1 MPACQPRYGAGS
13 VQTLHD
19 AIAPGGYHGS
29 PRMPP
34 APRPGSR
41 VAWTVDVLLIAALY
55 ALGSQLRLFFP
66 FTEQGASWVWIP
78 SGISLAALCLRGT
91 DRWPGV
97 ALGALIAAT
106 LPQWHWPSALVAAFY
121 ATGEAVMAVWLLNW
135 GGPFD
140 RTLQSV
146 GGVLRFVA
154 SVALAAGCTA
164 VIGAWNLVAL
174 TPGGGGNYGEVW
186 LTFWVGDVLAMLT
199 IAPTLLVWAGSHVRF
214 PGRWRR
220 VEFAALLTA
229 AFVVGT
235 LVFGQQVWPVHIV
248 LPLAY
253 TSFPLMVWS
262 AFRFGQPGVTAVTAI
277 IATLALM
284 GSGQGSGP
292 FAQALSRTEAVLVA
306 GFMSVVGVTALM
318 LAALVQ
324 ERARAQS
331 ERRASETRFRAF
343 MQHSPAIAIMK
354 GSDGR
359 YVFGN
364 PAWAAQ
370 FDKTPEQLLGRT
382 DFDLWP
388 EETALRFQAS
398 DRKALMTGTPIEI
411 VESGPSHDGTVQWW
425 TTLKFLVEQDRGA
438 PLVGAIA
445 IDITPRMRAE
455 QALRASED
463 RYRSLVELAGSVIV
477 VIDPERRIMEFN
489 REAETFFGVS
499 RAEAMGRDY
508 VDCCVS
514 ESQRAAVAADLAR
527 LRAGEAVQGRESTF
541 VQRDGTHKS
550 FLWNATRLTSPGE
563 ETPAL
568 LVIGQDIS
576 ELRRLEHQLL
586 LSQRMEGIGR
596 LAGGIAH
603 DFNNLLTAIL
613 GHAEMAQDDV
623 APSDPA
629 RGNIAEITRAAQ
641 RAADLT
647 RQLLAFARRQ
657 IIEPR
662 IVDLNGLVLNVDRM
676 LRRLLGEDVELVTVQ
691 DPDLW
696 RVRIDPGQF
705 EQVLVNL
712 AVNARDAM
720 PNGGTLVIETR
731 NVHLDDEFARQ
742 HATVQPGPHVLLAVS
757 DTGVGMDTEVLAH
770 IFEPFFT
777 TKEVGKGTGLGLAT
791 CYGIVKQNRGSIWV
805 DSERGIGTTFRIYM
819 PRAEAVLP
827 VTETVEP
834 RAVEQ
839 PRGTETVLLVEDEV
853 LVRNLAADALRRHG
867 YQVLSASTGIE
878 ALDLAGQVLHSID
891 VLVTDVVMP
900 QMGGE
905 QLAVKMLSERPGL
918 KVLFISGYT
927 DLAVLS
933 HGTLVPGTALLQKPF
948 TPGQLVHRVR
958 ELLDAD
964 PGPSQAPL
972 PLTTH

>member
-1 MPACQPRYGAGS
+1 MMVQSGMSHASRLTPRLVWA
-13 VQTLHD
+13 
-19 AIAPGGYHGS
+19 
-29 PRMPP
+29 
-34 APRPGSR
+34 
-41 VAWTVDVLLIAALY
+41 VDVIVLAGLY
-55 ALGSQLRLFFP
+55 VGGAQLRLFFP
-66 FTEQGASWVWIP
+66 FTESGPSWVWIP
-78 SGISLAALCLRGT
+78 SGVSLAALLLRGR

-97 ALGALIAAT
+97 ALGALASST
-106 LPQWHWPSALVAAFY
+106 LSDWHWPSAFLASAYAA
-121 ATGEAVMAVWLLNW
+121 GEALLATSLLTW
-135 GGPFD
+135 RGPFD
-140 RTLQSV
+140 RGLQSV
-146 GGVLRFVA
+146 GSVLRFF
-154 SVALAAGCTA
+154 LAALLAASLTA
-164 VIGAWNLVAL
+164 VAGSWNLVSVSPRA
-174 TPGGGGNYGEVW
+174 GGVFGEVW
-186 LTFWVGDVLAMLT
+186 LTFTVGDAVAMLT
-199 IAPTLLVWAGSHVRF
+199 ITPALLVWGGTRVRF
-214 PGRWRR
+214 AGRWRR

-229 AFVVGT
+229 AYAVGA
-235 LVFGQQVWPVHIV
+235 LVFGQQAWPVHIV
-248 LPLAY
+248 LPMVY
-253 TSFPLMVWS
+253 TTFPLMVWG
-262 AFRFGQPGVTAVTAI
+262 AFRFGQPGVTAVTTLV
-277 IATLALM
+277 ATLALV
-284 GSGQGSGP
+284 GSGAGFGP
-292 FAQALSRTEAVLVA
+292 FALALDRMEATLVA
-306 GFMSVVGVTALM
+306 GFMSIVCVTALM

-324 ERARAQS
+324 ERAQAQS
-331 ERRASETRFRAF
+331 ERRTSEARFRAF
-343 MQHSPAIAIMK
+343 MQHSPAVAFMK
-354 GSDGR
+354 SSDGR

-364 PAWAAQ
+364 DAWAAQ
-370 FDKTPEQLLGRT
+370 FGKRPEALIGQT

-388 EETALRFQAS
+388 EDSAAAFQAS
-398 DRKALMTGTPIEI
+398 DRQALMSRTPVEL
-411 VESGPSHDGTVQWW
+411 VESGVRHDGGVHWW
-425 TTLKFLVEQDRGA
+425 TTLKFVIEQDDGA
-438 PLVGAIA
+438 PLIGGIA
-445 IDITPRMRAE
+445 LDITPRMRAE

-463 RYRSLVELAGSVIV
+463 RYRSLVELATSVIV
-477 VIDPERRIMEFN
+477 VVDDAGRITEFN
-489 REAETFFGVS
+489 REAEAFFGIS
-499 RAEAMGRDY
+499 RLDALGRDY
-508 VDCCVS
+508 VECCVS
-514 ESQRAAVAADLAR
+514 EAQREQVAADLAR
-527 LRAGEAVQGRESTF
+527 IRAGEALQGRESAF
-541 VQRDGTHKS
+541 VQRDGTHKA
-550 FLWNATRLTSPGE
+550 FLWNATRLTDSRGE
-563 ETPAL
+563 APQL

-586 LSQRMEGIGR
+586 LAQRMEGIGR

-623 APSDPA
+623 APTDPA

-676 LRRLLGEDVELVTVQ
+676 LRRLLGEDIELVTVQ

-720 PNGGTLVIETR
+720 PAGGTLVIETR
-731 NVHLDDEFARQ
+731 NVHLDEEFARQ

-757 DTGVGMDTEVLAH
+757 DTGVGMDAEVLAH

-805 DSERGIGTTFRIYM
+805 DSERAIGTTFRIYL
-819 PRAEAVLP
+819 PRADAVVVGAEPVEARVP
-827 VTETVEP
+827 
-834 RAVEQ
+834 EQ
-839 PRGTETVLLVEDEV
+839 TRGTETVLLVEDEV

-867 YQVLSASTGIE
+867 YQVLSASTGVE
-878 ALDLAGQVLHSID
+878 ALELASQMIHPID

-905 QLAVKMLSERPGL
+905 QLAVRLLGERPSL

-927 DLAVLS
+927 DMAVLQ
-933 HGTLVPGTALLQKPF
+933 HGTLIPGTALLQKPF

-958 ELLDAD
+958 QLLDTD
-964 PGPSQAPL
+964 SGPSQSRL

>member
-1 MPACQPRYGAGS
+1 MEGFGMTHASGKA
-13 VQTLHD
+13 
-19 AIAPGGYHGS
+19 
-29 PRMPP
+29 
-34 APRPGSR
+34 SR
-41 VAWTVDVLLIAALY
+41 AAWIVEVVLIAALY
-55 ALGSQLRLFFP
+55 AAGARLRLFFP
-66 FTEQGASWVWIP
+66 FTEVGASWVWIP
-78 SGISLAALCLRGT
+78 SGLALAALLLRGR

-97 ALGALIAAT
+97 ALGSLLSAAFT
-106 LPQWHWPSALVAAFY
+106 DWHWPSAFVASAY
-121 ATGEAVMAVWLLNW
+121 ATGEVLLATALLRW

-140 RTLQSV
+140 RTLQNV
-146 GGVLRFVA
+146 GTVLRFVA
-154 SVALAAGCTA
+154 SVSVSAAVTA
-164 VIGAWNLVAL
+164 IVGAWSLIVL
-174 TPGGGGNYGEVW
+174 TPGGGGSYGETW
-186 LTFWVGDVLAMLT
+186 LTFWVGDAMAMLT
-199 IAPTLLVWAGSHVRF
+199 VTPTLLVWAGSRVRF
-214 PGRWRR
+214 MGRWRR
-220 VEFAALLTA
+220 AEFAALLA
-229 AFVVGT
+229 SAFAVGT
-235 LVFGQQVWPVHIV
+235 LVFGQQTWPVHIV
-248 LPLAY
+248 LPVAY

-277 IATLALM
+277 VATLALM
-284 GSGQGSGP
+284 GSGRGFGP
-292 FAQALSRTEAVLVA
+292 FASAPTRIEAVLVA

-324 ERARAQS
+324 ERTRAQS

-343 MQHSPAIAIMK
+343 MQHSPAIAFMK

-364 PAWAAQ
+364 TAWAAQ
-370 FDKTPEQLLGRT
+370 FGQPAESLLGRN

-388 EETALRFQAS
+388 EETASRFQES
-398 DRKALMTGTPIEI
+398 DRKALMSRRPIEL
-411 VESGPSHDGTVQWW
+411 VQFGPSHDGSQQWW
-425 TTLKFLVEQDRGA
+425 TTLKFLIEQDDSP
-438 PLVGAIA
+438 PLIGGIA

-477 VIDPERRIMEFN
+477 VANNEGRITEFN
-489 REAETFFGVS
+489 REAETFFGLS
-499 RAEAMGRDY
+499 RAEALNRSY
-508 VDCCVS
+508 VECCVS
-514 ESQRAAVAADLAR
+514 EPHRVAVAAELAR
-527 LRAGEAVQGRESTF
+527 IRAGEALQGRESAF
-541 VQRDGTHKS
+541 AQRDGTQKS
-550 FLWNATRLTSPGE
+550 FLWNATRLTDSSDESPH
-563 ETPAL
+563 L

-586 LSQRMEGIGR
+586 LAQRMEGIGR

-623 APSDPA
+623 SPTDPA
-629 RGNIAEITRAAQ
+629 RSNIAEITRAAQ

-691 DPDLW
+691 DPELW

-720 PNGGTLVIETR
+720 PTGGTLVVETR
-731 NVHLDDEFARQ
+731 NIHLDEEFARQ
-742 HATVQPGPHVLLAVS
+742 HTTVQAGPHVLLAVS
-757 DTGVGMDTEVLAH
+757 DTGVGMDAEVLAH

-805 DSERGIGTTFRIYM
+805 DSESAIGTTFRIYL
-819 PRAEAVLP
+819 PRAEATLP
-827 VTETVEP
+827 VTEPSEP
-834 RAVEQ
+834 RATEQ
-839 PRGTETVLLVEDEV
+839 PRGSETVLLVEDEV

-867 YQVLSASTGIE
+867 YQVLSASTGLE
-878 ALDLAGQVLHSID
+878 ALDLAGQVLHPID
-891 VLVTDVVMP
+891 LLVTDVVMP

-905 QLAVKMLSERPGL
+905 QLAVRMLSERPTL

-927 DLAVLS
+927 DMAALQ
-933 HGTLVPGTALLQKPF
+933 HRTLVPGTALLQKPF

-958 ELLDAD
+958 ALLDTD
-964 PGPSQAPL
+964 PGPSQARL
-972 PLTTH
+972 PLSAY

>member
-1 MPACQPRYGAGS
+1 MIDRPSMPRTPS
-13 VQTLHD
+13 
-19 AIAPGGYHGS
+19 
-29 PRMPP
+29 
-34 APRPGSR
+34 PGSR
-41 VAWTVDVLLIAALY
+41 LTWTIDIILIAALY
-55 ALGSQLRLFFP
+55 ALGSHLRLFFP

-78 SGISLAALCLRGT
+78 SGVSLAALCLRGT

-97 ALGALIAAT
+97 ALGALLASAATNWHLPSAVIAAG
-106 LPQWHWPSALVAAFY
+106 Y
-121 ATGEAVMAVWLLNW
+121 ASGEALFAVWLLNL

-140 RTLQSV
+140 RRLQSV
-146 GGVLRFVA
+146 GGVMRFVA

-164 VIGAWNLVAL
+164 VVGAWNLLAASPNG
-174 TPGGGGNYGEVW
+174 TGTYGEVW
-186 LTFWVGDVLAMLT
+186 LTFWVGDVVAMLT
-199 IAPTLLVWAGSHVRF
+199 VTPTLLVWAGGHVRF
-214 PGRWRR
+214 PGYWHRA
-220 VEFAALLTA
+220 EFAALLTT
-229 AFVVGT
+229 AFIVGT

-262 AFRFGQPGVTAVTAI
+262 AFRFGQPGVTAATSI

-284 GSGQGSGP
+284 GSRQGYGP
-292 FAQALSRTEAVLVA
+292 FAQAVDRTEAVLVA
-306 GFMSVVGVTALM
+306 GFMTVVGVTALM

-331 ERRASETRFRAF
+331 ERRASDARFRAF
-343 MQHSPAIAIMK
+343 MQHSPAIAFMK
-354 GSDGR
+354 SRDGR

-364 PAWAAQ
+364 NAWAAQ
-370 FDKTPEQLLGRT
+370 FGKSPEQILGST

-388 EETALRFQAS
+388 HETAARFQAS
-398 DRKALMTGTPIEI
+398 DLQALTTGTPVELI
-411 VESGPSHDGTVQWW
+411 ESGHSHGGATQWW
-425 TTLKFLVEQDRGA
+425 TTLKFLVEQDAGP
-438 PLVGAIA
+438 PLIGAIA

-463 RYRSLVELAGSVIV
+463 RYRLLVELAGSVIV
-477 VIDPERRIMEFN
+477 VIEDQRRVLEFN
-489 REAETFFGVS
+489 REAEAFFGLS
-499 RAEAMGRDY
+499 RADALGRDY
-508 VDCCVS
+508 LDCCVA
-514 ESQRAAVAADLAR
+514 EAQREAVAADLAR
-527 LRAGEAVQGRESTF
+527 LRAGEALQGRESLF

-550 FLWNATRLTSPGE
+550 FLWNATRLTSPGD
-563 ETPAL
+563 ETPPL

-720 PNGGTLVIETR
+720 PGGGTLVIETR
-731 NVHLDDEFARQ
+731 NVHLDEDFARQ

-757 DTGVGMDTEVLAH
+757 DTGMGMDAEVLAH

-805 DSERGIGTTFRIYM
+805 DSERALGTTFRIYL
-819 PRAEAVLP
+819 PRAESVVAA
-827 VTETVEP
+827 TEPPPPET
-834 RAVEQ
+834 RAVDQ
-839 PRGTETVLLVEDEV
+839 PRGSETVLLVEDEV
-853 LVRNLAADALRRHG
+853 LVRNLASDALRRHG
-867 YQVLSASTGIE
+867 YQVLSASTGLE
-878 ALDLAGQVLHSID
+878 ALDLAHQVVQTID

-905 QLAVKMLSERPGL
+905 QLAVRMLAERPAI

-927 DLAVLS
+927 DLAVLQ
-933 HGTLVPGTALLQKPF
+933 HGTLVPGTSLLQKPF

-958 ELLDAD
+958 ELLDGDQA
-964 PGPSQAPL
+964 GPSQPSL
-972 PLTTH
+972 PLH

>member
-1 MPACQPRYGAGS
+1 MS
-13 VQTLHD
+13 H
-19 AIAPGGYHGS
+19 APS
-29 PRMPP
+29 S
-34 APRPGSR
+34 GSR
-41 VAWTVDVLLIAALY
+41 IGWVAEVALIAALY
-55 ALGSQLRLFFP
+55 AVGAQLRLFFP
-66 FTEQGASWVWIP
+66 FTEVGASWVWIP
-78 SGISLAALCLRGT
+78 SGISLAALLLRGT

-97 ALGALIAAT
+97 AVGAFLSAG
-106 LPQWHWPSALVAAFY
+106 LSDWHWPSAVAASAY
-121 ATGEAVMAVWLLNW
+121 ATGEVLLAITLLRW

-140 RTLQSV
+140 RTLQNV
-146 GGVLRFVA
+146 GTVLRFVA
-154 SVALAAGCTA
+154 SATVAAAVTA
-164 VIGAWNLVAL
+164 LVGAFNLTVLSPDA
-174 TPGGGGNYGEVW
+174 GGNYGETW
-186 LTFWVGDVLAMLT
+186 LTFWVGDAMAMLT
-199 IAPTLLVWAGSHVRF
+199 VTPTLLVWAGSRVRF
-214 PGRWRR
+214 PGRRRR
-220 VEFAALLTA
+220 VEFAALLA
-229 AFVVGT
+229 SAFIVGK
-235 LVFGQQVWPVHIV
+235 LVFGQQAWPVHVV
-248 LPLAY
+248 LPVAY

-262 AFRFGQPGVTAVTAI
+262 AFRFGQPGVTAVTTI
-277 IATLALM
+277 IATLALV
-284 GSGQGSGP
+284 GSGSGSGP
-292 FAQALSRTEAVLVA
+292 FAQALTRIEAVLVA

-318 LAALVQ
+318 LAALVH
-324 ERARAQS
+324 ERSRAQS
-331 ERRASETRFRAF
+331 ERRASEVRFRAF
-343 MQHSPAIAIMK
+343 MQHSPAIAFMK
-354 GSDGR
+354 SSDGR

-370 FDKTPEQLLGRT
+370 FGEPADTLLGRS

-388 EETALRFQAS
+388 EETASRFQDS
-398 DRKALMTGTPIEI
+398 DRKALMSRQPIELI
-411 VESGPSHDGTVQWW
+411 QFGPSHDGTHQWW
-425 TTLKFLVEQDRGA
+425 TTLKFLIEQDSSP
-438 PLVGAIA
+438 PLIGGIA

-477 VIDPERRIMEFN
+477 VVDENGLITEFN
-489 REAETFFGVS
+489 REAETFFGQA
-499 RAEAMGRDY
+499 RADALNRSY
-508 VDCCVS
+508 VDCCVA
-514 ESQRAAVAADLAR
+514 EPNRAAVAADLSR
-527 LRAGEAVQGRESTF
+527 IRAGEPLQGRESPF

-550 FLWNATRLTSPGE
+550 FLWNATRLTDGGGASPQ
-563 ETPAL
+563 L

-586 LSQRMEGIGR
+586 LAQRMEGIGR

-623 APSDPA
+623 APTDPA

-712 AVNARDAM
+712 AVNARDAL
-720 PNGGTLVIETR
+720 PTGGTLVIETR

-742 HATVQPGPHVLLAVS
+742 HTTVQPGAHVLLAVS
-757 DTGVGMDTEVLAH
+757 DTGVGMDAEVLAH

-777 TKEVGKGTGLGLAT
+777 TKDVGKGTGLGLAT

-805 DSERGIGTTFRIYM
+805 DSERDIGTTFRIYL
-819 PRAEAVLP
+819 PRAEATIP
-827 VTETVEP
+827 AIEP
-834 RAVEQ
+834 AEPLVADQ
-839 PRGTETVLLVEDEV
+839 PGGSETVLLVEDEV
-853 LVRNLAADALRRHG
+853 LVRNLAADALRRNG
-867 YQVLSASTGIE
+867 YQVLSASTGLE
-878 ALDLAGQVLHSID
+878 ALDLAGQVLHPID

-905 QLAVKMLSERPGL
+905 QLAVRMLSERPTL

-927 DLAVLS
+927 DLAVLQN
-933 HGTLVPGTALLQKPF
+933 GMLVPGTALLQKPF

-958 ELLDAD
+958 QLLDTD
-964 PGPSQAPL
+964 PGPSQARL
-972 PLTTH
+972 PLATH

>member
-1 MPACQPRYGAGS
+1 MSDASKAAARATWAGE
-13 VQTLHD
+13 
-19 AIAPGGYHGS
+19 
-29 PRMPP
+29 
-34 APRPGSR
+34 
-41 VAWTVDVLLIAALY
+41 VLLIAALY
-55 ALGSQLRLFFP
+55 VLGARLRHFFP
-66 FTEQGASWVWIP
+66 FTAEGASWVWIP
-78 SGISLAALCLRGT
+78 SGLALAALLLRGR

-97 ALGALIAAT
+97 AIGSLVSSVVADGHL
-106 LPQWHWPSALVAAFY
+106 PSALLATAY
-121 ATGEAVMAVWLLNW
+121 APAESLLAVWLMQW
-135 GGPFD
+135 RGDFD
-140 RTLQSV
+140 RKLQSV
-146 GGVLRFVA
+146 GAVLRFVIG
-154 SVALAAGCTA
+154 VLVAAGATA
-164 VIGAWNLVAL
+164 LVGAVNLTQL
-174 TPGGGGNYGEVW
+174 SPGITGSFGETWV
-186 LTFWVGDVLAMLT
+186 TFLVGDALAMLT
-199 IAPTLLVWAGSHVRF
+199 VTPVLIIWAGTTVRF
-214 PGRWRR
+214 GGRWRR
-220 VEFAALLTA
+220 VEFAALLA
-229 AFVVGT
+229 SAFIVGS
-235 LVFGQQVWPVHIV
+235 LVFGQHAWPVHMV
-248 LPLAY
+248 LPIAY
-253 TSFPLMVWS
+253 VSFPLLVWG
-262 AFRFGQPGVTAVTAI
+262 AFRFGQPGVTAVTALV
-277 IATLALM
+277 ATLALV
-284 GSGQGSGP
+284 GSGRGFGP
-292 FAQALSRTEAVLVA
+292 FAHALTRTEAVLVA

-331 ERRASETRFRAF
+331 ERRASEARFRAF
-343 MQHSPAIAIMK
+343 MQHSPAMAFMK

-364 PAWAAQ
+364 TAWADQ
-370 FDKTPEQLLGRT
+370 FGRSPEALLGLS

-388 EETALRFQAS
+388 GEIAARFQAS
-398 DRKALMTGTPIEI
+398 DRQALSARHPIEVI
-411 VESGPSHDGTVQWW
+411 ESGELPNGKQTWY
-425 TTLKFLVEQDRGA
+425 TTLKFVVDQDDGP
-438 PLVGAIA
+438 PLIGGIS
-445 IDITPRMRAE
+445 IDVTPRMRAE

-477 VIDPERRIMEFN
+477 VVGVDGRIVEFN
-489 REAETFFGVS
+489 REAEAFFGMP
-499 RAEAMGRDY
+499 RAEALGRDY
-508 VDCCVS
+508 LEVCVS
-514 ESQRAAVAADLAR
+514 DGQRAAVASDLAR
-527 LRAGEAVQGRESTF
+527 LRAGDAVQGRESTF
-541 VQRDGTHKS
+541 IQRDGVHKS
-550 FLWNATRLTSPGE
+550 FLWNATGLESGDATAPI
-563 ETPAL
+563 

-586 LSQRMEGIGR
+586 LAQRMEGIGR

-623 APSDPA
+623 APTDPA

-696 RVRIDPGQF
+696 LVRIDPGQF

-720 PNGGTLVIETR
+720 PDGGTLVIETR
-731 NVHLDDEFARQ
+731 NVHLDEEFART
-742 HATVQPGPHVLLAVS
+742 HATVHAGPHVLLAVS
-757 DTGVGMDTEVLAH
+757 DTGSGMDADVLAH

-805 DSERGIGTTFRIYM
+805 DSEPRVGTTFRIYL
-819 PRAEAVLP
+819 PRADVAVVAPTQAAEAHS
-827 VTETVEP
+827 
-834 RAVEQ
+834 AHKSK
-839 PRGTETVLLVEDEV
+839 GHETVLLVEDEA

-867 YQVLSASTGIE
+867 YQVLSASTGLE
-878 ALDLAGQVLHSID
+878 ALDLAGQVLHPID

-905 QLAVKMLSERPGL
+905 QLASRMLAERPEL

-927 DLAVLS
+927 DLAVLQ
-933 HGTLVPGTALLQKPF
+933 HGSVLAGTALLQKPF
-948 TPGQLVHRVR
+948 TPGQLVQRVR
-958 ELLDAD
+958 QLLDAD
-964 PGPSQAPL
+964 PGPSQARL

>member
-1 MPACQPRYGAGS
+1 MECHGMPNAS
-13 VQTLHD
+13 ST
-19 AIAPGGYHGS
+19 
-29 PRMPP
+29 
-34 APRPGSR
+34 GSR
-41 VAWTVDVLLIAALY
+41 AAWIVEIALIAGLY
-55 ALGSQLRLFFP
+55 VGGAHLRLFFP
-66 FTEQGASWVWIP
+66 FTEVGASWVWIP
-78 SGISLAALCLRGT
+78 SGISLAALLLRGA

-97 ALGALIAAT
+97 AVGAVLSGAFT
-106 LPQWHWPSALVAAFY
+106 DWHWPSATVAGAY
-121 ATGEAVMAVWLLNW
+121 ATGEALLATRLLHW

-140 RTLQSV
+140 RTLQNV
-146 GGVLRFVA
+146 GTVLRFV
-154 SVALAAGCTA
+154 VAVTLSAAVTA
-164 VIGAWNLVAL
+164 VVGAWNLISV
-174 TPGGGGNYGEVW
+174 TPGGGGSFGDTW
-186 LTFWVGDVLAMLT
+186 LTFWVGDALAMLT
-199 IAPTLLVWAGSHVRF
+199 VTPTLLVWAGSRVRF

-220 VEFAALLTA
+220 VEFAALLATS
-229 AFVVGT
+229 FVVGT
-235 LVFGQQVWPVHIV
+235 LVFGQQAWPVHVV
-248 LPLAY
+248 LPVAY

-277 IATLALM
+277 IATLALV
-284 GSGQGSGP
+284 GSGRGFGP
-292 FAQALSRTEAVLVA
+292 FAHALTRIEAVLVA

-324 ERARAQS
+324 ERTRAQS

-343 MQHSPAIAIMK
+343 MQHSPAIAFMK
-354 GSDGR
+354 SSDGR

-364 PAWAAQ
+364 SAWAAQ
-370 FDKTPEQLLGRT
+370 FGRPADTLLGRN

-388 EETALRFQAS
+388 EETATRFQDS
-398 DRKALMTGTPIEI
+398 DRKALMSRQPIEL
-411 VESGPSHDGTVQWW
+411 VQFGPSHDGTQQWW
-425 TTLKFLVEQDRGA
+425 TTLKFVIEQDNSP
-438 PLVGAIA
+438 PLIGGIA

-463 RYRSLVELAGSVIV
+463 RYRSLVELASSVIV
-477 VIDPERRIMEFN
+477 VVDDEGRITEFN
-489 REAETFFGVS
+489 REAETFFGLA
-499 RAEAMGRDY
+499 RAHALNRSY
-508 VDCCVS
+508 VECCVS
-514 ESQRAAVAADLAR
+514 EPHRSAVATDLAR
-527 LRAGEAVQGRESTF
+527 IRAGEALQGRESAF

-550 FLWNATRLTSPGE
+550 FLWNATRLTDSSGE
-563 ETPAL
+563 RPQL

-586 LSQRMEGIGR
+586 LAQRMEGIGR

-623 APSDPA
+623 APTDPA

-662 IVDLNGLVLNVDRM
+662 IVDLNDLVLNVDRM

-712 AVNARDAM
+712 AINARDAM
-720 PNGGTLVIETR
+720 PTGGTLVIETR
-731 NVHLDDEFARQ
+731 NVHLDAEFARQ
-742 HATVQPGPHVLLAVS
+742 HTTVQPGAHVLLAVS
-757 DTGVGMDTEVLAH
+757 DTGVGMDAEVLAH

-777 TKEVGKGTGLGLAT
+777 TKDVGKGTGLGLAT

-805 DSERGIGTTFRIYM
+805 DSERAIGTTFRIY
-819 PRAEAVLP
+819 LP
-827 VTETVEP
+827 QADAIPAIEPSEP
-834 RAVEQ
+834 RAAEQ
-839 PRGTETVLLVEDEV
+839 PRSRETVLLVEDEV

-867 YQVLSASTGIE
+867 YQVLTASTAIE
-878 ALDLAGQVLHSID
+878 ALDLAGQVLHPID

-900 QMGGE
+900 HMGGE
-905 QLAVKMLSERPGL
+905 QLAVRMLSERPFL

-927 DLAVLS
+927 DQAVLQ
-933 HGTLVPGTALLQKPF
+933 HGPLVPGTALLRKPF

-958 ELLDAD
+958 ELLDTD
-964 PGPSQAPL
+964 RGPNQAHL
-972 PLTTH
+972 PLATH

>member
-1 MPACQPRYGAGS
+1 MSHASSAR
-13 VQTLHD
+13 
-19 AIAPGGYHGS
+19 
-29 PRMPP
+29 
-34 APRPGSR
+34 SR
-41 VAWTVDVLLIAALY
+41 AAWIVEITLIAALY
-55 ALGSQLRLFFP
+55 VVGARLRLFFP
-66 FTEQGASWVWIP
+66 FTEVGASWVWIP
-78 SGISLAALCLRGT
+78 SGIGLAALLLRGT
-91 DRWPGV
+91 DRWPGIAV
-97 ALGALIAAT
+97 GAFLAGAFT
-106 LPQWHWPSALVAAFY
+106 DWHSPSATVAAVY
-121 ATGEAVMAVWLLNW
+121 ATGEALLATALLRW
-135 GGPFD
+135 AGPFD

-146 GGVLRFVA
+146 GSVLRFVA
-154 SVALAAGCTA
+154 SVTLSAAVTA
-164 VIGAWNLVAL
+164 IVGAWNLVAL
-174 TPGGGGNYGEVW
+174 SPGGGGSYGETW
-186 LTFWVGDVLAMLT
+186 LTFWVGDAMAMLT
-199 IAPTLLVWAGSHVRF
+199 VTPTLLVWAGSRVRF
-214 PGRWRR
+214 PGPWRR
-220 VEFAALLTA
+220 AEFAALLA
-229 AFVVGT
+229 SGFIVGT
-235 LVFGQQVWPVHIV
+235 LVFGQQTWPVHVV
-248 LPLAY
+248 LPVAY

-262 AFRFGQPGVTAVTAI
+262 AFRFGQPGVTAVTAL
-277 IATLALM
+277 IATLALV
-284 GSGQGSGP
+284 GSGRGFGP
-292 FAQALSRTEAVLVA
+292 FAHALTRVEALLVA

-324 ERARAQS
+324 ERTRAQS
-331 ERRASETRFRAF
+331 ERRASEARFRAF
-343 MQHSPAIAIMK
+343 MQHSPAIAFMK
-354 GSDGR
+354 SSDGR

-370 FDKTPEQLLGRT
+370 FGHPADTLLGRS
-382 DFDLWP
+382 DFELWP
-388 EETALRFQAS
+388 EETASRFQDS
-398 DRKALMTGTPIEI
+398 DRKALMSRLPIELI
-411 VESGPSHDGTVQWW
+411 QFGPSHDGTHQWW
-425 TTLKFLVEQDRGA
+425 TTLKFLIEQDNSP
-438 PLVGAIA
+438 PLIGGIA

-477 VIDPERRIMEFN
+477 VVDTDGRITEFN
-489 REAETFFGVS
+489 REAETFFGLS
-499 RAEAMGRDY
+499 RADALNRTY
-508 VDCCVS
+508 VECCVS
-514 ESQRAAVAADLAR
+514 EPHRSAVSSDLSR
-527 LRAGEAVQGRESTF
+527 IRAGESLQGRESAF

-550 FLWNATRLTSPGE
+550 FLWNATRLTDSSGESPH
-563 ETPAL
+563 L
-568 LVIGQDIS
+568 LVIGQDIT

-586 LSQRMEGIGR
+586 LAQRMEGIGR

-623 APSDPA
+623 APTDPA

-720 PNGGTLVIETR
+720 PTGGTLVIETR

-742 HATVQPGPHVLLAVS
+742 HTTVQPGAHVLLAVS
-757 DTGVGMDTEVLAH
+757 DTGVGMDAEVLAH

-777 TKEVGKGTGLGLAT
+777 TKDVGKGTGLGLAT

-805 DSERGIGTTFRIYM
+805 DSERDIGTTFRIYL
-819 PRAEAVLP
+819 PRAEAIVAAIELS
-827 VTETVEP
+827 EP
-834 RAVEQ
+834 RVAEQ
-839 PRGTETVLLVEDEV
+839 PRGSETVLLVEDEV
-853 LVRNLAADALRRHG
+853 LVRKLAADALRRHG
-867 YQVLSASTGIE
+867 YQVLSASTGLE
-878 ALDLAGQVLHSID
+878 ALDLAGQVLHPID

-905 QLAVKMLSERPGL
+905 QLAVRMLSERPAL
-918 KVLFISGYT
+918 KVLFISGHT
-927 DLAVLS
+927 DLAALQ

-958 ELLDAD
+958 ELLDTD
-964 PGPSQAPL
+964 PGPSQTCL
-972 PLTTH
+972 PLATH

>member
-1 MPACQPRYGAGS
+1 MSHASRKRSRA
-13 VQTLHD
+13 
-19 AIAPGGYHGS
+19 AWIAEI
-29 PRMPP
+29 
-34 APRPGSR
+34 A
-41 VAWTVDVLLIAALY
+41 LIAALY
-55 ALGSQLRLFFP
+55 VLGSHLRLFFP
-66 FTEQGASWVWIP
+66 FTEEGASWVWIP
-78 SGISLAALCLRGT
+78 SGLALAALLLRGT

-97 ALGALIAAT
+97 ALGALLSAAIT
-106 LPQWHWPSALVAAFY
+106 DWHWPSATVAAVY
-121 ATGEAVMAVWLLNW
+121 ATGEALLAVVLL
-135 GGPFD
+135 GGVGTFD
-140 RTLQSV
+140 RTLQNV
-146 GGVLRFVA
+146 GTVLRFVA
-154 SVALAAGCTA
+154 SVSLSAAVTA
-164 VIGAWNLVAL
+164 FVGAWNLIYVS
-174 TPGGGGNYGEVW
+174 PGGTGSFGETW
-186 LTFWVGDVLAMLT
+186 LTFWVGDAMAMLT
-199 IAPTLLVWAGSHVRF
+199 VTPALLVWAGSHVRF

-220 VEFAALLTA
+220 IEFSALLA
-229 AFVVGT
+229 SAFVVGT
-235 LVFGQQVWPVHIV
+235 LVFGQRTWPVHIV
-248 LPLAY
+248 LPVAY

-262 AFRFGQPGVTAVTAI
+262 AFRFGQPGVTAVTTI
-277 IATLALM
+277 IATLALV
-284 GSGQGSGP
+284 GSGRGFGP
-292 FAQALSRTEAVLVA
+292 FAHALTRSEVVLVA

-324 ERARAQS
+324 ERSRAQS

-343 MQHSPAIAIMK
+343 MQHSPAVAFMK
-354 GSDGR
+354 SSDGR

-370 FDKTPEQLLGRT
+370 FGRPADTLLGRN

-388 EETALRFQAS
+388 EETASRFQDG
-398 DRKALMTGTPIEI
+398 DRKALISRQPIELI
-411 VESGPSHDGTVQWW
+411 QFGPSHDGTHQWW
-425 TTLKFLVEQDRGA
+425 TTLKFLIEQDDSP
-438 PLVGAIA
+438 PLIGGIA

-477 VIDPERRIMEFN
+477 VVDADGRITEFN
-489 REAETFFGVS
+489 REAETFFGMS
-499 RAEAMGRDY
+499 RADALDRSY

-514 ESQRAAVAADLAR
+514 EPHRAAVFADLAR
-527 LRAGEAVQGRESTF
+527 IRAGDSLQGRESAF

-550 FLWNATRLTSPGE
+550 FLWNATRLTDSSGESPQ
-563 ETPAL
+563 L

-586 LSQRMEGIGR
+586 LAQRMEGIGR

-623 APSDPA
+623 SPTDPA

-676 LRRLLGEDVELVTVQ
+676 LRRLLGEDIELVTVQ

-720 PNGGTLVIETR
+720 PTGGTLVIETR
-731 NVHLDDEFARQ
+731 NVHLDEQFARQ
-742 HATVQPGPHVLLAVS
+742 HTTVQAGPHVLLAVS
-757 DTGVGMDTEVLAH
+757 DTGVGMDPEVLAH

-805 DSERGIGTTFRIYM
+805 DSERAVGTTFRIYL

-827 VTETVEP
+827 TIELSEP
-834 RAVEQ
+834 RGAEQ
-839 PRGTETVLLVEDEV
+839 TRGSETVLLVEDDV

-867 YQVLSASTGIE
+867 YQVLTASTGVE
-878 ALDLAGQVLHSID
+878 ALDLAGQMRHPIE

-905 QLAVKMLSERPGL
+905 QLAVQMLSERPTL
-918 KVLFISGYT
+918 KVLFISGYA
-927 DLAVLS
+927 DLAVLQ
-933 HGTLVPGTALLQKPF
+933 HGTLVPGTAMLQKPF

-964 PGPSQAPL
+964 QGPNQARL
-972 PLTTH
+972 PVTL

>member
-1 MPACQPRYGAGS
+1 MS
-13 VQTLHD
+13 D
-19 AIAPGGYHGS
+19 ASNAAT
-29 PRMPP
+29 R
-34 APRPGSR
+34 ALW
-41 VAWTVDVLLIAALY
+41 VAEVALIGALY
-55 ALGSQLRLFFP
+55 VLGVRLRHFFP
-66 FTEQGASWVWIP
+66 YTDSGPSWVWIP
-78 SGISLAALCLRGT
+78 SGIGLAALLLRGR
-91 DRWPGV
+91 DRWPGI
-97 ALGALIAAT
+97 ALGAFVAAMIADG
-106 LPQWHWPSALVAAFY
+106 HVPSSLVAGVY
-121 ATGEAVMAVWLLNW
+121 APGEALLASWLMGLR
-135 GGPFD
+135 GGFD
-140 RTLQSV
+140 RTLRSV
-146 GGVLRFVA
+146 GAVLRFV
-154 SVALAAGCTA
+154 LG
-164 VIGAWNLVAL
+164 VIGAAAATAVAGAYNLIHLA
-174 TPGGGGNYGEVW
+174 PGGGGDFAVTW
-186 LTFWVGDVLAMLT
+186 VTFWVGDALAMVT
-199 IAPTLLVWAGSHVRF
+199 VTPVLLIWGGTPVRF
-214 PGRWRR
+214 AGRWQR
-220 VEFAALLTA
+220 VEFAALLA
-229 AFVVGT
+229 SAYIVGT
-235 LVFGQQVWPVHIV
+235 MVFGQQRWPIHLA

-253 TSFPLMVWS
+253 TSFPLLVWS
-262 AFRFGQPGVTAVTAI
+262 AFRFGQAGVTAVTALV
-277 IATLALM
+277 ATLALV
-284 GSGQGSGP
+284 GSGRGFGP
-292 FAQALSRTEAVLVA
+292 FAHALSRTEAVLVA
-306 GFMSVVGVTALM
+306 GFMGVVGVTALM

-331 ERRASETRFRAF
+331 ERRASEARFRAF
-343 MQHSPAIAIMK
+343 MQHSPAIAFMK
-354 GSDGR
+354 TSDGR

-364 PAWAAQ
+364 TAWSAQ
-370 FDKTPEQLLGRT
+370 FGRPPEALLGKS

-388 EETALRFQAS
+388 EEIAVRFQAS
-398 DRKALMTGTPIEI
+398 DRQALSARHPIEV
-411 VESGPSHDGTVQWW
+411 VESGQLPDGQPVWY
-425 TTLKFLVEQDRGA
+425 TTLKFVVDQDDGP
-438 PLVGAIA
+438 PLIGGIA
-445 IDITPRMRAE
+445 IDISPRMRAE

-477 VIDPERRIMEFN
+477 VLSPDGRIIEFN
-489 REAETFFGVS
+489 REAEAFFGLA
-499 RAEAMGRDY
+499 RTEAMGRDY
-508 VDCCVS
+508 VEACVT
-514 ESQRAAVAADLAR
+514 EGQRAAVTADQAR
-527 LRAGEAVQGRESTF
+527 NHQGDAVQGRESTF
-541 VQRDGTHKS
+541 VQGDGVHKS
-550 FLWNATRLTSPGE
+550 FLWNATRLVGNDQTAPI
-563 ETPAL
+563 

-662 IVDLNGLVLNVDRM
+662 IVDLNGLVVNVDRM

-691 DPDLW
+691 DPELW

-720 PNGGTLVIETR
+720 PDGGTLVIETR
-731 NVHLDDEFARQ
+731 NDNLDEDFART
-742 HATVQPGPHVLLAVS
+742 HATVQAGPHVLLAVS
-757 DTGVGMDTEVLAH
+757 DTGSGMDEDVLAH

-805 DSERGIGTTFRIYM
+805 DSEPRVGTTFRIYL
-819 PRAEAVLP
+819 PRADAAPVQPADATDAPAVLKSEGH
-827 VTETVEP
+827 ETVM
-834 RAVEQ
+834 
-839 PRGTETVLLVEDEV
+839 LVEDEA

-867 YQVLSASTGIE
+867 YQVLSASTGLE
-878 ALDLAGQVLHSID
+878 ALDLAGQALHSID

-905 QLAVKMLSERPGL
+905 QLARRLLAERPAL

-927 DLAVLS
+927 DLAVLQ
-933 HGTLVPGTALLQKPF
+933 HGSLLAGTALLQKPF
-948 TPGQLVHRVR
+948 TPGQLVQRVR
-958 ELLDAD
+958 QLLDAD
-964 PGPSQAPL
+964 PGPSQARL

>member
-1 MPACQPRYGAGS
+1 M
-13 VQTLHD
+13 
-19 AIAPGGYHGS
+19 
-29 PRMPP
+29 
-34 APRPGSR
+34 
-41 VAWTVDVLLIAALY
+41 
-55 ALGSQLRLFFP
+55 
-66 FTEQGASWVWIP
+66 
-78 SGISLAALCLRGT
+78 
-91 DRWPGV
+91 
-97 ALGALIAAT
+97 
-106 LPQWHWPSALVAAFY
+106 
-121 ATGEAVMAVWLLNW
+121 
-135 GGPFD
+135 
-140 RTLQSV
+140 
-146 GGVLRFVA
+146 
-154 SVALAAGCTA
+154 
-164 VIGAWNLVAL
+164 
-174 TPGGGGNYGEVW
+174 
-186 LTFWVGDVLAMLT
+186 AMLT
-199 IAPTLLVWAGSHVRF
+199 VTPTLLVWAGSHVRF
-214 PGRWRR
+214 PGPWRR
-220 VEFAALLTA
+220 VEFSALLA
-229 AFVVGT
+229 SAFVVGT
-235 LVFGQQVWPVHIV
+235 LVFGQQTWPVHVV
-248 LPLAY
+248 LPVAY

-262 AFRFGQPGVTAVTAI
+262 AFRFGQPGVTAVTTI
-277 IATLALM
+277 IATLALV
-284 GSGQGSGP
+284 GSGRGFGP
-292 FAQALSRTEAVLVA
+292 FAHALTRSEVVLVA

-324 ERARAQS
+324 ERSRAQS

-343 MQHSPAIAIMK
+343 MQHSPAIAFMK
-354 GSDGR
+354 SSDGR

-370 FDKTPEQLLGRT
+370 FGRPADTLLGRN

-388 EETALRFQAS
+388 EETASRFQDS
-398 DRKALMTGTPIEI
+398 DRKALISRQPIELI
-411 VESGPSHDGTVQWW
+411 QFGPSHDGTHQWW
-425 TTLKFLVEQDRGA
+425 TTLKFLIEQDDSP
-438 PLVGAIA
+438 PLIGGIA

-477 VIDPERRIMEFN
+477 VVDADGRITEFN

-499 RAEAMGRDY
+499 RADALDRSY

-514 ESQRAAVAADLAR
+514 EPHRAAVFADLAR
-527 LRAGEAVQGRESTF
+527 IRAGDSLQGRESAF

-550 FLWNATRLTSPGE
+550 FLWNATRLTDSSGESPQ
-563 ETPAL
+563 L

-586 LSQRMEGIGR
+586 LAQRMEGIGR

-623 APSDPA
+623 SPTDPA

-676 LRRLLGEDVELVTVQ
+676 LRRLLGEDIELVTVQ

-720 PNGGTLVIETR
+720 PTGGTLVIETR
-731 NVHLDDEFARQ
+731 NVHLDEEFARQ
-742 HATVQPGPHVLLAVS
+742 HTTVQAGPHVLLAVS
-757 DTGVGMDTEVLAH
+757 DTGVGMDPEVLAH

-805 DSERGIGTTFRIYM
+805 DSERAVGTTFRIYL

-827 VTETVEP
+827 TIELSEP
-834 RAVEQ
+834 RGAEQ
-839 PRGTETVLLVEDEV
+839 TRGSETVLLVEDEV

-867 YQVLSASTGIE
+867 YQVLSASTGVE
-878 ALDLAGQVLHSID
+878 ALDLAGQMRHPID

-905 QLAVKMLSERPGL
+905 QLAVRMLSERPTL

-927 DLAVLS
+927 DLAVLQ

-964 PGPSQAPL
+964 QGPNQARL
-972 PLTTH
+972 PVTL